1 MRKRMKKWSVLLC
14 LAFLWT
20 TGYSK
25 KKQEMVKDDR
35 IWWCETACKISYPVF
50 REPLF
55 VFGGI

>member
-1 MRKRMKKWSVLLC
+1 MKKWSVLLC

>member
-1 MRKRMKKWSVLLC
+1 MKKWSVLLC

-35 IWWCETACKISYPVF
+35 IWWCETPQLPMKF
-50 REPLF
+50 RQS
-55 VFGGI
+55 